1 MPNRHFLRSD
11 IFIFAMVYYFYFRL
25 FSPNESNSKK
35 ILLVKQALS
44 LYTKEKIS
52 KEDLHNEKY

>member
-1 MPNRHFLRSD
+1 MPNRHFLHSD

-25 FSPNESNSKK
+25 FSPNELNSKK

-44 LYTKEKIS
+44 
-52 KEDLHNEKY
+52 